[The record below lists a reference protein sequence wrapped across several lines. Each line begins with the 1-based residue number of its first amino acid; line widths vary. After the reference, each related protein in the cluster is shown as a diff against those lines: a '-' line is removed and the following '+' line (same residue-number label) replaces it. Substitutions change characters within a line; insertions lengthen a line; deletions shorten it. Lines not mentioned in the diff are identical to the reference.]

1 MTCPCFRSRFRWL
14 RYFCSLA
21 CLVLGCC
28 SLPRARAQDIS
39 KPTDTIDDDV
49 TAFAYAPD
57 GRIVYSV
64 RHLFH
69 TKKYDLQRDDIWIRE
84 AGGRR
89 RRIFQGEKF
98 TEGDKPFSYIIDGFH
113 WSPNGRL
120 VLVAMNTASMSE
132 DSGRTQGERMAIVL
146 EDSGKQLHIGTYNVL
161 HNATEPSW
169 LQDSA
174 TIVYLTE
181 SIKPNVLFGFNYATL
196 GQGPGGALF
205 DGRTFL
211 DYARLPGG
219 NAAIAVERD
228 RNMSGPPRIQRL
240 DLLAQE
246 NQELATL
253 DSFDSGPSVSP
264 TGKRLA
270 YFIDKEVLEIR
281 DLAQP
286 DHVARIRIG
295 LGTFAWMPDENAIIL
310 KRAPEHK
317 SGDLVRV
324 AIPPLTVPPAG
335 DPVPVTDTQLSFLL
349 HGLTFR
355 DFAISPDG
363 NSLAVV
369 PPGKHNL
376 LIFPLPQH

>member
-1 MTCPCFRSRFRWL
+1 MTCVASRSRFRWL
-14 RYFCSLA
+14 RYLCSLV
-21 CLVLGCC
+21 CLVIGCC
-28 SLPRARAQDIS
+28 ALPQARAQDIS

-84 AGGRR
+84 TGGKR

-132 DSGRTQGERMAIVL
+132 DSDRTQGERMAIVL
-146 EDSGKQLHIGTYNVL
+146 EESGKQLHIGTYNVL
-161 HNATEPSW
+161 HNATEPTW

-181 SIKPNVLFGFNYATL
+181 AIKPNVLFGFNYATMN
-196 GQGPGGALF
+196 QGPGGALF

-211 DYARLPGG
+211 DYTRLPGG
-219 NAAIAVERD
+219 NAAIAIERD
-228 RNMSGPPRIQRL
+228 RNMSGPPRIQHL

-253 DSFDSGPSVSP
+253 DSFDSGLSVSP
-264 TGKRLA
+264 SGKRVA

-281 DLAQP
+281 DLTQP

-295 LGTFAWMPDENAIIL
+295 QGTLAWTPSENAVVL

-317 SGDLVRV
+317 SGDLVWI
-324 AIPPLTVPPAG
+324 ALPPLTVPPAG
-335 DPVPVTDTQLSFLL
+335 ESAPVTDTQLNFLL

-363 NSLAVV
+363 NSIAVV

-376 LIFPLPQH
+376 LIFPLPQR